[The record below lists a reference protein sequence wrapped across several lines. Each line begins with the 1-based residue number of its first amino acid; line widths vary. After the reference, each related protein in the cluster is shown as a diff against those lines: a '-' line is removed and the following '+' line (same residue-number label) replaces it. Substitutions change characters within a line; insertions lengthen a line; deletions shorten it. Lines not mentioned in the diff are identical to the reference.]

1 MVFFEDDFIPPDA
14 GCRRMRSIRFVEM
27 NPGDDEIRLVMKVY
41 GVGRDDAERILEA
54 KAKRRKAASKAGSQQ
69 KGQ

>member
-1 MVFFEDDFIPPDA
+1 
-14 GCRRMRSIRFVEM
+14 MRSIRFVEM